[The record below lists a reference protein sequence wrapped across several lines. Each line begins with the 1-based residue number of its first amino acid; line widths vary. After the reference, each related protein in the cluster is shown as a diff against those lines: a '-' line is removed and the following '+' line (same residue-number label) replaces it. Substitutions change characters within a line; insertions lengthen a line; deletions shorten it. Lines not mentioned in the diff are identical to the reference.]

1 MNTYDSKNTMLRLQ
15 TIISECRR
23 ALPASTPAHSIGKPD
38 ISSTITN
45 INVRFAA
52 NSSLPLKIKHLE
64 KEKSL

>member
-15 TIISECRR
+15 AIINECRR

-38 ISSTITN
+38 VSCTITN

-52 NSSLPLKIKHLE
+52 ISSQPLKIKHPA
-64 KEKSL
+64 KEKNL

>member
-23 ALPASTPAHSIGKPD
+23 AQTASTPAHSIGKPD
-38 ISSTITN
+38 ISSMITN

-52 NSSLPLKIKHLE
+52 MASLPLKIKHLE
-64 KEKSL
+64 KGKSL